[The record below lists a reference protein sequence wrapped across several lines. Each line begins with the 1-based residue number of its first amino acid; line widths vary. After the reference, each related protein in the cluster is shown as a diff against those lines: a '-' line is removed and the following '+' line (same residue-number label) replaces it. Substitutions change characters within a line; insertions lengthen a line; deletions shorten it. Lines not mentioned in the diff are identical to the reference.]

1 MAAVPVWFIE
11 ALNESHLRNVIKL
24 LAHQQQ
30 LWASPF
36 RAIHM
41 PEECHECVFCL
52 SFSIEMPTNAFNA
65 QPIRYFFA
73 THFRNIYV
81 YLYFQQLRIVFHK
94 FMWCCS
100 EVALLWWGH
109 KKWDKTSKKLGRW
122 FIFGRTHSHSHT
134 LTHIPKDKLEN
145 SEIEMLQKRTRRRE
159 QKKNSNDH
167 KLVGGK
173 ISILFSVI
181 NQIKWNEIATH
192 NNIER

>member
-36 RAIHM
+36 RAIRILM
-41 PEECHECVFCL
+41 PDEYHECVFCL
-52 SFSIEMPTNAFNA
+52 SFSIEIPTNAFNA

-134 LTHIPKDKLEN
+134 YQKINWRIPKSKCCKKEREGE
-145 SEIEMLQKRTRRRE
+145 SRRRIATTI
-159 QKKNSNDH
+159 NW
-167 KLVGGK
+167 LVGK
-173 ISILFSVI
+173 FQYYLVL
-181 NQIKWNEIATH
+181 
-192 NNIER
+192 